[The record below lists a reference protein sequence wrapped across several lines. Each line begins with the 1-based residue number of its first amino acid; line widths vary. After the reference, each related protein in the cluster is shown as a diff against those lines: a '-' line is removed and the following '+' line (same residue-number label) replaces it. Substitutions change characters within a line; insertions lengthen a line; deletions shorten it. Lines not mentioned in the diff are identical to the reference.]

1 MKQILPKLKE
11 INKLL
16 SFAKRAFTKGGFRH
30 FTQYIN
36 GLIALNKKTGKKI
49 SEASVEGAHQ
59 SLINRILNESKFEQ
73 ELLDK
78 RYLNKIKYL
87 TKGQYIILVFDD
99 SLVERNGKCV
109 EETQRHKD
117 HTENKFIIG
126 HQFFTS
132 MIYTVLLTLPLFP
145 KLYSKNTESKIEMA
159 DALIDRLY
167 VDEKIALNAVMMDSW
182 YSDKKIIKK
191 CMTKGIKVICGIKTN
206 RKISFRRDEWIYLSG
221 FSKSLKN
228 DNFGNYFIDD
238 KKYMVASF
246 RVKLNGIP
254 KVKMLVSKE
263 YCDKKKKWSSN
274 FHLISTSINDTPVKI
289 IRLYSLR
296 WCIETFHRDIKQ
308 NLGFDKAFLRK
319 KEGIVRHA
327 IFVCIAYIILKL
339 FMFYRGMNDMTIGEC
354 ITYVQNKEMDGFIL
368 EIIEIE
374 DILERKAYFQEV
386 FIRETAK
393 V

>member
-1 MKQILPKLKE
+1 MKQILPQLKE
-11 INKLL
+11 INKHL
-16 SFAKRAFTKGGFRH
+16 SFAKSAFTKNSFRH

-49 SEASVEGAHQ
+49 SEASIEGTHQ
-59 SLINRILNESKFEQ
+59 SLINRILTEAKFEQ

-78 RYLNKIKYL
+78 RYLKKVKYL

-99 SLVERNGKCV
+99 SLVEREGKCI
-109 EETQRHKD
+109 EETQRHWD
-117 HTENKFIIG
+117 HTENKFITG

-132 MIYTVLLTLPLFP
+132 MIYTSLLTLPLFP
-145 KLYSKNTESKIEMA
+145 QLYSKNTDSKIEMA
-159 DALIDRLY
+159 DKLIDRLFI
-167 VDEKIALNAVMMDSW
+167 DEKIALNAVLMDSW

-191 CMTKGIKVICGIKTN
+191 CMTKGIKVICGIKSN
-206 RKISFRRDEWIYLSG
+206 RKISFKKNEWMLLSG
-221 FSKSLKN
+221 FSKNLKN
-228 DNFGNYFIDD
+228 DNFWNYFIDE
-238 KKYMVASF
+238 KKYMIASF

-254 KVKMLVSKE
+254 KIKMLVSKE
-263 YCDKKKKWSSN
+263 YCEKNKKWSNN
-274 FHLISTSINDTPVKI
+274 FHLISTSIDDTPVEI

-308 NLGFDKAFLRK
+308 NLGFDKAFLRL

-327 IFVCIAYIILKL
+327 IFVCIAYIVLKL
-339 FMFYRGMNDMTIGEC
+339 FMFHRRMSDMTIGEC
-354 ITYVQNKEMDGFIL
+354 IAYVQNKEMDGFIL

-374 DILERKAYFQEV
+374 DKSERMAYFQEV